1 MMGNVIE
8 CLERRGFIE
17 AMTSEELKKLTD
29 KPIKLYVGFDPT
41 ADSLHLGNLI
51 GIIALAWFQ
60 KFGHTPVVLLGGGT
74 GKIGD
79 PSGKN
84 MERPLLD
91 LETLQKNIAAIN
103 EQFSKCLCFDQGE
116 NKAVTLNNDDWLSQF
131 KLVEFLRDVGR
142 HFRLGTMLAK
152 DSVKSRLQSDEGM
165 SFTEFTYQILQG
177 YDFYHLHK
185 NHDITVQMGGS
196 DQWGNI
202 TAGIELTRR
211 LSRKSVYGIT
221 FPLLKRSDGRK
232 FGKSEEGA
240 VWLSPQKTSPYKF
253 YQYLFSTPDSDV
265 IRLLRMLTFLE
276 LEEINKIEEQMKK
289 SDYVPNSA
297 QKRLAEEVTRY
308 VHGEEGLEV
317 AKKVTLSAA
326 PGSSATLDVES
337 LKEIANDMPNIS
349 IDAAELVEKKYVE
362 IAVKIGLLSSKGE
375 ATRLIKNGGAYLN
388 NQKITDALQLITKE
402 HFIGGKFMVF
412 SAGKKKK
419 ILVNI
424 L

>member
-1 MMGNVIE
+1 MGNVIE